1 MKTTDWSKLPH
12 VPMPKEQNSKGET
25 GWVKPD
31 IYFEQLP
38 VVMKEVPPL
47 PGEEALYAWIRS
59 VWEAAAKD
67 PATKQALVASFVSA
81 QNELV
86 NPWFNFKYNGRPIGN
101 GWTAPANASR
111 WGTDYLNRTAISK
124 SSMYQNTPEETQYQF
139 REYDSQGQPLDGH
152 NQYTV
157 TFPKG
162 KLPPVKGFWSLTLY
176 NAEKFFHANE
186 LNHFSLGTKNKDLQ
200 FGADGSLTLYV
211 SAKSPGKDKES
222 NWLPAP
228 NGPLSLL
235 LRNYWPEQAVIDG
248 TSVPPE
254 VVKVN

>member
-1 MKTTDWSKLPH
+1 
-12 VPMPKEQNSKGET
+12 
-25 GWVKPD
+25 
-31 IYFEQLP
+31 
-38 VVMKEVPPL
+38 MKEVPPL

-186 LNHFSLGTKNKDLQ
+186 LNHFSLGTKNKDLAIRRGR
-200 FGADGSLTLYV
+200 FAHTLCGREV
-211 SAKSPGKDKES
+211 AGQRQGVQLASRTE
-222 NWLPAP
+222 
-228 NGPLSLL
+228 
-235 LRNYWPEQAVIDG
+235 RAVIA
-248 TSVPPE
+248 
-254 VVKVN
+254 VVAKLLAGAGGHRRHIRAAGGSEGELIREPLMTGDIVYDYRDHDHERNDSNAG

>member
-1 MKTTDWSKLPH
+1 M
-12 VPMPKEQNSKGET
+12 
-25 GWVKPD
+25 
-31 IYFEQLP
+31 
-38 VVMKEVPPL
+38 
-47 PGEEALYAWIRS
+47 
-59 VWEAAAKD
+59 
-67 PATKQALVASFVSA
+67 SA

-86 NPWFNFKYNGRPIGN
+86 DPWFNFKYNGRPIGN

-139 REYDSQGQPLDGH
+139 REYDSQGKQLDGH

-176 NAEKFFHANE
+176 NADKFFHAND
-186 LNHFSLGTKNKDLQ
+186 LNRFSLGTKNKDLK

-211 SAKSPGKDKES
+211 GAKSPGKDKES

-228 NGPLSLL
+228 QGTFSLL
-235 LRNYWPEQAVIDG
+235 LRNYWPDQAIIDG

-254 VVKVN
+254 VVKMK